1 MTDKLCYIIAEGLDS
16 MRKYSKELYSK
27 DVLMKAA
34 YAFTDDVYVHLDCD
48 NENYM
53 VSVTSK
59 LDESEENLFNKFENE
74 LIAQETRKIIAG
86 QTKNIREMIVA
97 RALSSTMVHL
107 NEENVKDE
115 ESFDAKEIS
124 KSWFDKNE

>member
-34 YAFTDDVYVHLDCD
+34 YAFTDDVYD

-59 LDESEENLFNKFENE
+59 LDESEENIFNKFENE

>member
-1 MTDKLCYIIAEGLDS
+1 M
-16 MRKYSKELYSK
+16 
-27 DVLMKAA
+27 
-34 YAFTDDVYVHLDCD
+34 
-48 NENYM
+48 
-53 VSVTSK
+53 
-59 LDESEENLFNKFENE
+59 DESEENIFNKFENE

>member
-1 MTDKLCYIIAEGLDS
+1 
-16 MRKYSKELYSK
+16 
-27 DVLMKAA
+27 
-34 YAFTDDVYVHLDCD
+34 
-48 NENYM
+48 M

-59 LDESEENLFNKFENE
+59 LDESEENIFNKFENE

>member
-1 MTDKLCYIIAEGLDS
+1 

-59 LDESEENLFNKFENE
+59 LDESEENIFNKFENE

>member
-59 LDESEENLFNKFENE
+59 LDESEENIFNKFENE
-74 LIAQETRKIIAG
+74 LIAHCLLYTSPSPRDRL
-86 QTKNIREMIVA
+86 TSRMP
-97 RALSSTMVHL
+97 SS
-107 NEENVKDE
+107 
-115 ESFDAKEIS
+115 A
-124 KSWFDKNE
+124 